1 MSTSVADELRGAV
14 PQAAGQLCIDLR
26 LMLAR
31 MELLPLVDA
40 IAAKHGVTLLDL
52 CGRRR
57 TMRFARARSEVWH
70 FLYHACEDLS
80 YPDLGA
86 LFGRDHS
93 TIRYGVLSHEE
104 RLRAQQLINQETL
117 VP

>member
-1 MSTSVADELRGAV
+1 MSTGVTDELSGEA
-14 PQAAGQLCIDLR
+14 PQATGQLCLDLR
-26 LMLAR
+26 RTLAR

-40 IAAKHGVTLLDL
+40 IAAKYGVTLLDL

-57 TMRFARARSEVWH
+57 TMRFSRARSEVWH
-70 FLYHACEDLS
+70 FLYHACDDLS

-93 TIRYGVLSHEE
+93 TIRQGVLSHEQ
-104 RLRAQQLINQETL
+104 RLQAPQLNQETT
-117 VP
+117 P